1 LKVFRVFGLSS
12 VDVEPSFKDGRFLLI
27 PYEKSPLLDA
37 TKVVSTKSDIENF
50 NHNLNWIKMMERWK
64 TVCNNAEV
72 FLYMDDDTELCPD
85 AAHTLISS
93 YFYALKHRYS
103 WFSVRFTNTFSGMFW
118 KCSEIGTL
126 IERIKHHAL
135 KKGNTVS
142 LETSFRIWWSSY
154 LSYTTFKQLTFRYN
168 LFKRISSGENQ
179 VHKCFEPNCTFDF
192 SNDRFQCNFHF

>member
-1 LKVFRVFGLSS
+1 
-12 VDVEPSFKDGRFLLI
+12 
-27 PYEKSPLLDA
+27 LDT
-37 TKVVSTKSDIENF
+37 TKVVSSKSDIDNF

-93 YFYALKHRYS
+93 YFYSLKHRYS

-135 KKGNTVS
+135 KKNNVVS
-142 LETSFRIWWSSY
+142 LETSFRIW
-154 LSYTTFKQLTFRYN
+154 
-168 LFKRISSGENQ
+168 
-179 VHKCFEPNCTFDF
+179 
-192 SNDRFQCNFHF
+192 